1 MSFYSEIEPFVEYLH
16 SIRKLKEYLV
26 FDMKFPSKWL
36 VPKSMSEDGKLV
48 PFEVDTSEQRG
59 ISFVSEIDEVNIN
72 SVIDKI
78 QKVIKLNKERELKE
92 RLFKEYVDKLKNT
105 FETNNLEKL
114 KKLHFE
120 FDDINIKL
128 NENDAGYKSEDVKLA
143 EPREVERQSS
153 GEDIQGQVDKRNKRV
168 KKGELVSET

>member
-16 SIRKLKEYLV
+16 STRKLKEYLV

-36 VPKSMSEDGKLV
+36 IPKSMSEDGKLV
-48 PFEVDTSEQRG
+48 PFEVDTSDLRG
-59 ISFVSEIDEVNIN
+59 ISFVSEIDEININ
-72 SVIDKI
+72 NVMDKI
-78 QKVIKLNKERELKE
+78 NKVIKLNKERELKE

-105 FETNNLEKL
+105 FETNNLDKL

-128 NENDAGYKSEDVKLA
+128 NENDTGNKPEDVKLV
-143 EPREVERQSS
+143 EPREDERRSS
-153 GEDIQGQVDKRNKRV
+153 GEDLQGQVDKRNKRV
-168 KKGELVSET
+168 KKGEFVPET